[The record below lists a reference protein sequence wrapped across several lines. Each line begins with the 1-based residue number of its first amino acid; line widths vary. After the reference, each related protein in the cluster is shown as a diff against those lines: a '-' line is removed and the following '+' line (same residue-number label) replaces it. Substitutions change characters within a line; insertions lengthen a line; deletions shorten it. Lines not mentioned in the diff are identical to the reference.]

1 MLDQNRVHDVSA
13 RRICAAVLFELGLA
27 IRVASFE
34 VSQRR
39 AIQVELVAPD
49 LAISHRRIPAV
60 SLARAQ
66 HDSNALVVLR
76 RLGKL
81 VVEGA
86 LVPLLSL
93 LGGHFGL
100 VLGPHVEPVVALPTA
115 LVLDQ

>member
-1 MLDQNRVHDVSA
+1 M
-13 RRICAAVLFELGLA
+13 
-27 IRVASFE
+27 
-34 VSQRR
+34 
-39 AIQVELVAPD
+39 
-49 LAISHRRIPAV
+49 

-100 VLGPHVEPVVALPTA
+100 VLGPHVEPVVALPAA
-115 LVLDQ
+115 LILDQRVHRNLHARVFTLQKGFVSRQTVATTISDTRSARVQLDFGRVSDSN